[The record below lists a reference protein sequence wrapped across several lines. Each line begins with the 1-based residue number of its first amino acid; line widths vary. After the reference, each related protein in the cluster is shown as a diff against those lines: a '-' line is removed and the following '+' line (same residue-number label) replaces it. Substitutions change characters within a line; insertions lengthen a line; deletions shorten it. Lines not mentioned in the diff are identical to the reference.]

1 MLTTYNLTIELAG
14 QDADPIA
21 GATVTATLDKPD
33 FTDSGVLLPQSQSV
47 TTNSSGVAVLAL
59 VSNLVGTQDSR
70 YQVQIR
76 SARGVL
82 LSSVTIQ
89 MPEAAAS
96 LENLVDIVP
105 VTTEY
110 STAAAISAA
119 QAAASA
125 LSAEADAEQTA
136 LDRVATDAD
145 RTVTSAA
152 AATATTASAEAVAS
166 AQRINSLFWLGV

>member
-33 FTDSGVLLPQSQSV
+33 FTDSGVLLPQSQSA
-47 TTNSSGVAVLAL
+47 TTNTSGVAVLAL

-96 LENLVDIVP
+96 LENLVDAVP

-125 LSAEADAEQTA
+125 LSAAADAAQTA
-136 LDRVATDAD
+136 QDRIATGQD
-145 RTVTSAA
+145 RTAVAA
-152 AATATTASAEAVAS
+152 DKNITTAARTEAVQA
-166 AQRINSLFWLGV
+166 AERINTLYWLGV